1 MACVAGVAASLGQ
14 GGLQGVAL
22 PVCFVMII
30 TYPLPPC
37 QPQSSYPAI
46 LFAKRRRQRLLRDG
60 LRFFLI
66 GQMRLQLFQ
75 EQRSRFGKYL

>member
-22 PVCFVMII
+22 PVCFAMII

-37 QPQSSYPAI
+37 QPQSSYPTI
-46 LFAKRRRQRLLRDG
+46 LFSQWRQQRLLRDW
-60 LRFFLI
+60 LHSFRVS
-66 GQMRLQLFQ
+66 QMRLQLFQ
-75 EQRSRFGKYL
+75 EQRGRFGKYL

>member
-1 MACVAGVAASLGQ
+1 MACVAGDAASLGQ

-22 PVCFVMII
+22 PVCFVIII
-30 TYPLPPC
+30 TYPLTPC
-37 QPQSSYPAI
+37 QPQSFYPAI

-75 EQRSRFGKYL
+75 EQCGRFGKYL

>member
-22 PVCFVMII
+22 PVCFVIII
-30 TYPLPPC
+30 TYPLTPC
-37 QPQSSYPAI
+37 QPQSFYPAI
-46 LFAKRRRQRLLRDG
+46 LFSQWRQRRLLRDG

-75 EQRSRFGKYL
+75 EQRGRFGKYL

>member
-1 MACVAGVAASLGQ
+1 MACVAGDAASSGQ

-22 PVCFVMII
+22 PVCFVIII
-30 TYPLPPC
+30 TYPLTPC

-46 LFAKRRRQRLLRDG
+46 LFSQWRQLRLPRDR

-66 GQMRLQLFQ
+66 GQMHLQLFQ
-75 EQRSRFGKYL
+75 EQRGRFGKYL